1 VERNRRKRLIL
12 LIVEAACGPCLLSL
26 CCCFYVFSL
35 LRWRKRLK
43 ERASGEKK
51 RSPGRTSSR
60 ASGGRGSSTDNG
72 GPKLV
77 MFNNKITLAE
87 TIEATRQFD
96 EENMLSRTRYG
107 LVFKASY
114 SDGMVLSIRRLPDG
128 ALDENMFRKEAESVG
143 KVKKKKKKKKVWR
156 VDPSDPNI
164 IRVYPP
170 DLPLNGSSGSTR

>member
-1 VERNRRKRLIL
+1 
-12 LIVEAACGPCLLSL
+12 
-26 CCCFYVFSL
+26 

-51 RSPGRTSSR
+51 MSPGRTSAW

-96 EENMLSRTRYG
+96 EENVLNRTQYG

-114 SDGMVLSIRRLPDG
+114 SDGMVLSIRRIPNG
-128 ALDENMFRKEAESVG
+128 ALDENMFKKEAESLG
-143 KVKKKKKKKKVWR
+143 KVKHRNLTVLWGFYTGAPDMR
-156 VDPSDPNI
+156 LLIYDYVPNGKNLAI
-164 IRVYPP
+164 FLQEASHQDGHV
-170 DLPLNGSSGSTR
+170 LN